1 MVPRLQGPPRHL
13 EAICVVGRRH
23 GHQSGPSRRD
33 VIARPQRQIHGHG
46 AAHHISVSPTRK
58 LHLRRTHRP
67 IRSVLNGEFRQYKG
81 SRDKESFMSFVVE
94 KKWQQVEPV
103 PYWKSPNSIQMS
115 IVSTFFKLSQTL
127 RVSGRVVVC
136 KFPAD

>member
-1 MVPRLQGPPRHL
+1 
-13 EAICVVGRRH
+13 
-23 GHQSGPSRRD
+23 
-33 VIARPQRQIHGHG
+33 
-46 AAHHISVSPTRK
+46 
-58 LHLRRTHRP
+58 
-67 IRSVLNGEFRQYKG
+67 
-81 SRDKESFMSFVVE
+81 MSFVVE